1 MCTDNEH
8 FKFNP
13 IKGFLSAN
21 STAKIDVLREVT
33 CICILGVYQFFQ
45 RGPPASGDRCEILCK
60 RVDRN
65 LKDPSAAFIGNPV
78 PDRILQVELLTR

>member
-1 MCTDNEH
+1 MSTDNTH

-13 IKGFLSAN
+13 IMGFLACS
-21 STAKIDVLREVT
+21 STAKIHALRE
-33 CICILGVYQFFQ
+33 
-45 RGPPASGDRCEILCK
+45 RGPQASGDRCEILFK
-60 RVDRN
+60 RVDKN